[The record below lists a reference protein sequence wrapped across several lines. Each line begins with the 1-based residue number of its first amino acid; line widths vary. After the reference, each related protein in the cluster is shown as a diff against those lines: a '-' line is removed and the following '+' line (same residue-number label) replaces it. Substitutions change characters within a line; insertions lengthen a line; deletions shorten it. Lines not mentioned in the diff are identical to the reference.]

1 MKRFM
6 KVLHTLGAIGL
17 MGGFGAYLVML
28 LTSRDLPPT
37 EALVLRH
44 GIDMVWKYLLLPSLV
59 IVIISGLLSIAVH
72 PPFTEQG
79 WVWIKAAT
87 GVGTFEGTLGVQSR
101 ARALT
106 ELTQRTIDGHP
117 DPAQMAEMLRGERG
131 ALWVLAFVCLVNVV
145 VGVWRPRVPFGQ
157 SSLPSS
163 PRPTESPKPVA
174 APTEPTS
181 SAETAE

>member
-6 KVLHTLGAIGL
+6 KILHTLGAIGL

-28 LTSRDLPPT
+28 ATSRDLPPT
-37 EALVLRH
+37 DLLVLRH
-44 GIDMVWKYLLLPSLV
+44 GIDMVWKYLLLPSLLAV
-59 IVIISGLLSIAVH
+59 IVSGLLSIAVH

-87 GVGTFEGTLGVQSR
+87 GVGTFEGTLGLQAR

-117 DPAQMAEMLRGERG
+117 DPTQMAEMLRGERG
-131 ALWVLAFVCLVNVV
+131 GLWALLFISLVNVV

-157 SSLPSS
+157 STLPSS
-163 PRPTESPKPVA
+163 PRPADPPKPTA
-174 APTEPTS
+174 ASAEPTQN
-181 SAETAE
+181 AGTAE